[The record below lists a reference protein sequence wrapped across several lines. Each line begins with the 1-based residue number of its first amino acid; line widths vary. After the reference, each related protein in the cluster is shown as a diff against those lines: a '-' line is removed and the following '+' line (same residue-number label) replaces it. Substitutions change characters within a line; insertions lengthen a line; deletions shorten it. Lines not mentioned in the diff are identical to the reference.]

1 MSEKRDY
8 YDVLGTKKNDSKE
21 DIKKAF
27 RKLAFQYHPDRNKE
41 SNAEEKFKEISEA
54 YAVLSDD
61 QKRQQYDMFG
71 HSGISGRYSQEDIFR
86 GANFQ
91 DIFREFGFGFDSIF
105 ESLFGGSRGGF
116 SFRTRTQTGPSRGR
130 DLETRVEITLEQ
142 AAFGAE
148 VELTLN
154 RMESCTRCGGNG
166 AEPNSQVISCPRCN
180 GSGQIQQR
188 TQSLFGQ
195 MISITTCPRC
205 NGRGDVPQ
213 VICNTCQ
220 GIGVEQKRRKLKI
233 TVPEGIE
240 DDVYLTLR
248 EQGDT
253 GKWGG
258 PRGDLYVKI
267 RIKPHNYLIRRGR
280 DIIHETKITFPQAAL
295 GTELKVPTL
304 KGEASLKIP
313 AGTQNNDILRMRGLG
328 VPSRFGKGD
337 QLIHITVIVPKNLNK
352 RQKELIIELDKELT
366 KPRKKFFGL

>member
-1 MSEKRDY
+1 LSEKRDY
-8 YDVLGTKKNDSKE
+8 YEVLGVKKNDSKE

-41 SNAEEKFKEISEA
+41 PDAEEKFKEISEA
-54 YAVLSDD
+54 YAVLSDE
-61 QKRQQYDMFG
+61 QKRRQYDMFG

-105 ESLFGGSRGGF
+105 ETLFGGRMGGF
-116 SFRTRTQTGPSRGR
+116 SFRTRTQTGPKKGR
-130 DLETRVEITLEQ
+130 DLETRVEISLEQ

-148 VELTLN
+148 VELSLN
-154 RMESCTRCGGNG
+154 RMESCSRCGGNG

-205 NGRGDVPQ
+205 YGRGEVPQ
-213 VICNTCQ
+213 VVCKTCQ
-220 GIGVEQKRRKLKI
+220 GIGIEQKRRKLKI

-248 EQGDT
+248 GQGDT

-258 PRGDLYVKI
+258 PRGDLYVNV
-267 RIKPHNYLIRRGR
+267 RIKPHKYLIRRGR
-280 DIIHETKITFPQAAL
+280 DVIHETKITFPQAAL
-295 GTELKVPTL
+295 GTVLKVPTL

-313 AGTQNNDILRMRGLG
+313 AGTQNNDILRMRGIG
-328 VPSRFGKGD
+328 IPSRFGKGD
-337 QLIHITVIVPKNLNK
+337 QLVHITVIVPKNLNK
-352 RQKELIIELDKELT
+352 KQKELIIELDKELN